1 MHEAD
6 VALAST
12 FKSGT
17 TIAPRRIVMKNR
29 RHLTPEMGME
39 NKENQTNGISSSFVF
54 SFRPYI
60 SGAGDPHIRQTTHL
74 GDLRL
79 ACNVHRELRQFS

>member
-1 MHEAD
+1 
-6 VALAST
+6 
-12 FKSGT
+12 
-17 TIAPRRIVMKNR
+17 MKNR

-54 SFRPYI
+54 SFRPYM

-74 GDLRL
+74 GDL
-79 ACNVHRELRQFS
+79 APIMYNVKLRQFSKKKTKRFTKILQAGG